1 MMKTEITADEI
12 VSLLHSLGYRASYE
26 LNDINLIV
34 SSASQGFDWYIH
46 ISVTEESEASDFL
59 IFSHTRLVSPVL
71 FPVGKICNQFNII
84 SPNGVATFRMDDN
97 HDLTEDVMISL
108 DFSVSLTGGVADEC
122 RGSNPPRRPAWIR
135 PSWPKRACRP
145 ASRHRGPMAFSTSWR

>member
-34 SSASQGFDWYIH
+34 SSASQGFEWYIH

-97 HDLTEDVMISL
+97 HDLTEDVLISL
-108 DFSVSLTGGVADEC
+108 DFSVSLTGGVADEWLEDSVSMWDYIL
-122 RGSNPPRRPAWIR
+122 G
-135 PSWPKRACRP
+135 
-145 ASRHRGPMAFSTSWR
+145 AFDKTVRECEEPIVKDEPF

>member
-34 SSASQGFDWYIH
+34 SSASQGFEWYIH

-108 DFSVSLTGGVADEC
+108 DFSVSLTGGVADEWLEDSISMWDYILGTFDKTVREC
-122 RGSNPPRRPAWIR
+122 EEPTAKNEP
-135 PSWPKRACRP
+135 
-145 ASRHRGPMAFSTSWR
+145 F

>member
-34 SSASQGFDWYIH
+34 SSASQGFEWYIH

-108 DFSVSLTGGVADEC
+108 DFSVSLTGGVADEWLEDSISMWDYILGTFDKTVREC
-122 RGSNPPRRPAWIR
+122 EEPTAKNDP
-135 PSWPKRACRP
+135 
-145 ASRHRGPMAFSTSWR
+145 F

>member
-34 SSASQGFDWYIH
+34 SSASQGFEWYIH
-46 ISVTEESEASDFL
+46 ISATEESEASDFL

-97 HDLTEDVMISL
+97 HDLTEDVLISL
-108 DFSVSLTGGVADEC
+108 DFSVSLTGGVADEWLEDSVSMWDYIL
-122 RGSNPPRRPAWIR
+122 G
-135 PSWPKRACRP
+135 
-145 ASRHRGPMAFSTSWR
+145 AFDKTVRECEEPIVKDEPF

>member
-12 VSLLHSLGYRASYE
+12 VSLLHALGYRASYE

-34 SSASQGFDWYIH
+34 SSASQGFEWYIH

-108 DFSVSLTGGVADEC
+108 DFSVSLTGGVADEWLEDSVSMWDYIL
-122 RGSNPPRRPAWIR
+122 G
-135 PSWPKRACRP
+135 
-145 ASRHRGPMAFSTSWR
+145 AFDKTVRECEEPIVKDEPF

>member
-1 MMKTEITADEI
+1 MKTEITADEI
-12 VSLLHSLGYRASYE
+12 VSLLHELGYRASYE

-34 SSASQGFDWYIH
+34 SSASQGFEWYIH

-108 DFSVSLTGGVADEC
+108 DFSVSLTGGVADEWLEDSISMWDYILGTFDKTVREC
-122 RGSNPPRRPAWIR
+122 EE
-135 PSWPKRACRP
+135 
-145 ASRHRGPMAFSTSWR
+145 PMSKNDPF

>member
-1 MMKTEITADEI
+1 MIKTEITADEI

-34 SSASQGFDWYIH
+34 SSASQGFEWYIH

-108 DFSVSLTGGVADEC
+108 DFSVSLTGGVADEWLEDSVSMWDYILGTFDKTVREC
-122 RGSNPPRRPAWIR
+122 EEPAATDD
-135 PSWPKRACRP
+135 P
-145 ASRHRGPMAFSTSWR
+145 F

>member
-34 SSASQGFDWYIH
+34 SSASQGFEWYIH

-108 DFSVSLTGGVADEC
+108 DFSVSLTGGVADEWLEDSISMWDYILGTFDKTVREC
-122 RGSNPPRRPAWIR
+122 EEPAATGE
-135 PSWPKRACRP
+135 P
-145 ASRHRGPMAFSTSWR
+145 F

>member
-12 VSLLHSLGYRASYE
+12 VSLLHELGYRASYE
-26 LNDINLIV
+26 LNETNLIV
-34 SSASQGFDWYIH
+34 SSASQGFGWEIH

-97 HDLTEDVMISL
+97 HDLTEEVMISL
-108 DFSVSLTGGVADEC
+108 DFSVSLTGGVADEWLEDSISMWDYILGTFDKTVREC
-122 RGSNPPRRPAWIR
+122 EEP
-135 PSWPKRACRP
+135 
-145 ASRHRGPMAFSTSWR
+145 TSKNDPF

>member
-34 SSASQGFDWYIH
+34 SSASQGFEWYIH

-108 DFSVSLTGGVADEC
+108 DFSVSLTGGVADEWLEDSISMWDYILGTFDKTVREC
-122 RGSNPPRRPAWIR
+122 EEPTAKDEP
-135 PSWPKRACRP
+135 
-145 ASRHRGPMAFSTSWR
+145 F

>member
-1 MMKTEITADEI
+1 MKTEITADEI

-34 SSASQGFDWYIH
+34 SSASQGFEWYIH

-108 DFSVSLTGGVADEC
+108 DFAVSLTGGVADEWLEDSVSMWDYILGTFDKTVREC
-122 RGSNPPRRPAWIR
+122 EEP
-135 PSWPKRACRP
+135 
-145 ASRHRGPMAFSTSWR
+145 TSKNDPF

>member
-34 SSASQGFDWYIH
+34 SSASQGFEWYIH

-108 DFSVSLTGGVADEC
+108 DFSVSLTGGVADEWLEDSISMWDYILGTFDKTVREC
-122 RGSNPPRRPAWIR
+122 EEP
-135 PSWPKRACRP
+135 
-145 ASRHRGPMAFSTSWR
+145 TSKNDPF

>member
-12 VSLLHSLGYRASYE
+12 VSLLHALGYRASYE

-34 SSASQGFDWYIH
+34 SSASQGFEWYIH

-108 DFSVSLTGGVADEC
+108 DFSVSLTGGVADEWLEDSISMWDYILGTFDRTVREC
-122 RGSNPPRRPAWIR
+122 EEPAATDK
-135 PSWPKRACRP
+135 P
-145 ASRHRGPMAFSTSWR
+145 F

>member
-1 MMKTEITADEI
+1 
-12 VSLLHSLGYRASYE
+12 LGYRASYE

-34 SSASQGFDWYIH
+34 SSASQGFEWYIH

-108 DFSVSLTGGVADEC
+108 DFSVSLTGGVADEWLEDSISMWDYILGTFDKTVREC
-122 RGSNPPRRPAWIR
+122 EE
-135 PSWPKRACRP
+135 PSATDEP
-145 ASRHRGPMAFSTSWR
+145 F

>member
-1 MMKTEITADEI
+1 MMKTEITAEEI
-12 VSLLHSLGYRASYE
+12 VSLLHELGYRASYE

-34 SSASQGFDWYIH
+34 SSASQGFEWYIH

-71 FPVGKICNQFNII
+71 FPVGKICNQFNTI

-108 DFSVSLTGGVADEC
+108 DFSVSLTGGVADEWLEDSISMWDYILGTFDKTVRDC
-122 RGSNPPRRPAWIR
+122 EEPAAKDE
-135 PSWPKRACRP
+135 S
-145 ASRHRGPMAFSTSWR
+145 F

>member
-34 SSASQGFDWYIH
+34 SSASQGFEWYIH

-84 SPNGVATFRMDDN
+84 SPNGGATFRMDDN

-108 DFSVSLTGGVADEC
+108 DFSVSLTGGVADEWLEDSISMWDYILGTFDKTVREC
-122 RGSNPPRRPAWIR
+122 EEP
-135 PSWPKRACRP
+135 
-145 ASRHRGPMAFSTSWR
+145 TSKNDPF

>member
-34 SSASQGFDWYIH
+34 SSASQGFEWYIH

-108 DFSVSLTGGVADEC
+108 DFSVSLTGGVADEWLEDSISMWDYILGTFDKTVREC
-122 RGSNPPRRPAWIR
+122 EEPTATDEP
-135 PSWPKRACRP
+135 
-145 ASRHRGPMAFSTSWR
+145 F

>member
-1 MMKTEITADEI
+1 MMKTEITAEEI
-12 VSLLHSLGYRASYE
+12 VSLLHRLGYRASYE

-34 SSASQGFDWYIH
+34 SSASQGFEWYIH

-108 DFSVSLTGGVADEC
+108 DFSVSLTGGVADEWLVDSVSMWDYILGTFDKTVREC
-122 RGSNPPRRPAWIR
+122 EEPAATDE
-135 PSWPKRACRP
+135 P
-145 ASRHRGPMAFSTSWR
+145 F